1 MPFSQVISVPDDH
14 FFEAKE
20 KQNPPFGGNSFPH
33 LAEIRSTI
41 WRNFIPPFDGNCVVK
56 ARIAE
61 KITYT

>member
-1 MPFSQVISVPDDH
+1 MSFSQVISVPDDH

-20 KQNPPFGGNSFPH
+20 NKIPH
-33 LAEIRSTI
+33 LAEICSPI
-41 WRNFIPPFDGNCVVK
+41 WRNFVPPFGGNCVVK